1 MSSTAWSSGDHYE
14 PFMGRW
20 SRLVGADF
28 LDWFDAPPGLRWLDI
43 GCGTGALT
51 EAIALSADPRQLTG
65 VDPSESFVDFARSR
79 LGDRAIIEVADATH
93 LPLDEDAVDVA
104 VAGLVLNFVTD
115 LVRSLAEISRVVHP
129 GGRAGAYVWDYA
141 GGMQFLDLF
150 WQAAGEVDA
159 SARDF
164 YESSRFGGWDRG
176 RLERLLASIGT
187 HAESHEIVVPT
198 VFANFDDYWT
208 PFLGG
213 QGPAPSYVKSLDAD
227 RLAEL
232 REVVRSSLP
241 IAADGTISLTA
252 RAWAVRCIVN

>member
-1 MSSTAWSSGDHYE
+1 
-14 PFMGRW
+14 MGRW
-20 SRLVGADF
+20 SRLVGPEF
-28 LDWFDAPPGLRWLDI
+28 LEWLDAPRGLRWLDI

-51 EAIALSADPRQLTG
+51 EAIALRAEPRQLTG
-65 VDPSESFVDFARSR
+65 VDPSASFVEFARSR
-79 LGDRAIIEVADATH
+79 LGERARIEVADATH

-129 GGRAGAYVWDYA
+129 GGRAGAYMWDNS
-141 GGMQFLDLF
+141 GGMQLLDLF
-150 WQAAGEVDA
+150 WQAASELDA

-164 YESSRFGGWDRG
+164 YESFRYGGWNRD
-176 RLERLLASIGT
+176 RLERLFASIGT

-213 QGPAPSYVKSLDAD
+213 QGPAPSYVKSLDD
-227 RLAEL
+227 ERLAEL
-232 REVVRSSLP
+232 REVVRALLP